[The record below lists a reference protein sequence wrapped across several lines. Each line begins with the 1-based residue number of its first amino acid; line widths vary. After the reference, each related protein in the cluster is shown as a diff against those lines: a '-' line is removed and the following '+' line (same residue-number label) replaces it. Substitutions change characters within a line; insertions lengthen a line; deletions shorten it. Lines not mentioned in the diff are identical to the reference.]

1 MPVCRIFLTGATG
14 YIGTALARRLRGEGH
29 EVRALVRP
37 SSNVAVLEELGV
49 LTFVGDIGERVSM
62 REAMSGADWAIH
74 AAAELDLGAP
84 AARMEVANVAGS
96 ENVASLACKLGV
108 PRFLSVS
115 SVAAFGGSPGDG
127 SLAREE
133 TPPALPM
140 PTRYSATKAAGER
153 AIRQWAGR
161 GLRVNTVF
169 PGLVYGPPGKKRGAN
184 VLLRSIYLGRF
195 PALVGA
201 DRRTSWVHLDDV
213 VEALM
218 LVMEKAPP
226 GRGYILAGDVVTTR
240 DLARR
245 IESLGGARAP
255 RVELPIALA
264 KALLRLGGPLYAL
277 RGRRP
282 PLPVEQMN
290 SLRRHWA
297 FSDERARRELG
308 WSPRTLEAGL
318 PATLEYLQRKDVA

>member
-1 MPVCRIFLTGATG
+1 MTGATG

-37 SSNVAVLEELGV
+37 ASRVGVLEELGV

-62 REAMSGADWAIH
+62 REAMSGADWVIH

-84 AARMEVANVAGS
+84 ADRMQSANVAGS
-96 ENVASLACKLGV
+96 ENVASLAFKLGV

-115 SVAAFGGSPGDG
+115 SVAAFGGSPADG
-127 SLAREE
+127 SLAAEE
-133 TPPALPM
+133 TPPFVPM
-140 PTRYSATKAAGER
+140 PTRYASTKAAGER
-153 AIRQWAGR
+153 AIQQWAGR

-184 VLLRSIYLGRF
+184 VLLRGIYLGRF
-195 PALVGA
+195 PALIGA
-201 DRRTSWVHLDDV
+201 DRQASWVYLDDV
-213 VEALM
+213 VEALA

-226 GRGYILAGDVVTTR
+226 GRGYILAGDVLTTR
-240 DLARR
+240 DLVRR
-245 IESLGGARAP
+245 IATLGGAKAP
-255 RVELPIALA
+255 RIELPIALA
-264 KALLRLGGPLYAL
+264 KALVALGGPLYAL

-282 PLPVEQMN
+282 PLSVEQMN
-290 SLRRHWA
+290 SLRRNWA

-308 WSPRTLEAGL
+308 WRPRTLEAGL
-318 PATLEYLQRKDVA
+318 PPTIDYLRRQDAP